1 VLYLLIKSFV
11 SSSSLSQPLG
21 WRVFDYFSY
30 QRWRFANRENRWNL
44 LSHVDESVTRSLQ
57 NVDLLCFSSQ
67 HYFILS
73 IIALGFGTNMLGIT
87 ICLRREYNFL
97 GDPIFPV
104 VVAVVIACCEL
115 ISKICAFMSN
125 TPIDAICWG
134 GIWQVVHLQGA
145 MDDVI
150 AAKLAIGEGRQ
161 EDLEQER
168 QELLAMNSEVFRH
181 KFIEKNRPWVLNHLV
196 ELITPDQLQ
205 DVGPDGRPLVDFV
218 RDVYSNL
225 MNVGEGVNR
234 RADDRSDISSDDD
247 SDEEEEK
254 RRQWG
259 KFHMG

>member
-1 VLYLLIKSFV
+1 
-11 SSSSLSQPLG
+11 
-21 WRVFDYFSY
+21 
-30 QRWRFANRENRWNL
+30 
-44 LSHVDESVTRSLQ
+44 
-57 NVDLLCFSSQ
+57 
-67 HYFILS
+67 
-73 IIALGFGTNMLGIT
+73 
-87 ICLRREYNFL
+87 
-97 GDPIFPV
+97 
-104 VVAVVIACCEL
+104 
-115 ISKICAFMSN
+115 MSN

-168 QELLAMNSEVFRH
+168 QELLAMNSEAFRH

-234 RADDRSDISSDDD
+234 RADDRSDISSDND